1 MVCTFT
7 QQAIDPKFE
16 NRRKQIPKKV
26 VSGRACV
33 VWSHIKHVAPSA
45 VRKVRCLGE
54 RKKKKTVIE
63 PPATIYTSLVM
74 SGMQGSV
81 EFM

>member
-1 MVCTFT
+1 MVYTFT
-7 QQAIDPKFE
+7 QQATDPKFE

-33 VWSHIKHVAPSA
+33 VRSHIKHVAPSA
-45 VRKVRCLGE
+45 VRKVRCLGKT
-54 RKKKKTVIE
+54 KKQTVIE

-74 SGMQGSV
+74 SAIMQGSV